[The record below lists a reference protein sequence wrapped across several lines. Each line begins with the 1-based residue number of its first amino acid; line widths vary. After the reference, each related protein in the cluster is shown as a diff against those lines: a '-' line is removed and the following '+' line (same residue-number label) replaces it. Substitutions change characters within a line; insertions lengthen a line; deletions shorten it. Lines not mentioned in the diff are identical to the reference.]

1 MAGLGREQMADDHLI
16 SFEAA
21 LELLTL
27 HLQSQM
33 FAPQRPA
40 SQVQV
45 LGLLETT
52 GFDYSHLWVCGMD
65 ANSFPQTAS
74 LNPFIP
80 TEIARNMH
88 CRGSLL
94 IKNWHLHNAR
104 LTNGSAV
111 MLN

>member
-1 MAGLGREQMADDHLI
+1 
-16 SFEAA
+16 
-21 LELLTL
+21 
-27 HLQSQM
+27 M

-80 TEIARNMH
+80 NEIARQH
-88 CRGSLL
+88 KLPQVTL

-104 LTNGSAV
+104 LTSGSAV
-111 MLN
+111 MPN